1 MSRIILLI
9 TLFIFGCASQKPI
22 EPNQVVDFDVPEQ
35 WEINISQNLDFDQK
49 WWSIFND
56 DNLNSFV
63 VEFLDENISLEK
75 AMLNTCLLYT
85 SPSPRD

>member
-22 EPNQVVDFDVPEQ
+22 EPNQVVDFDVPEK
-35 WEINISQNLDFDQK
+35 WEVNISQNLDFDQK
-49 WWSIFND
+49 WWNIFND

-63 VEFLDENISLEK
+63 VEFMDENINLEK
-75 AMLNTCLLYT
+75 AMLYN
-85 SPSPRD
+85 R